1 MENES
6 HMFDNGDMTVETAS
20 VRVLIVDDQEPFRSA
35 VRMVVELT
43 EGFEVAGEA
52 ATGEQGLD
60 LAAELQPDLVLMDI
74 NMPGIDGLETTRRL
88 VDRFPQMKVVISSTY
103 EASEYESRA
112 LDAGAKAF
120 VPKSSFDPATL
131 ISTWSAIG

>member
-1 MENES
+1 
-6 HMFDNGDMTVETAS
+6 MFDNGDMTVETAS

-131 ISTWSAIG
+131 ISTWSAIS